1 MAKEAHILYIEDER
15 ATFDLV
21 NHALKPLG
29 YRVVRANSGQQG
41 LTMMKKQK
49 PDLLLLD
56 LMMPH
61 VSGWDVYR
69 AMKMDEALADIPV
82 IVITGQ
88 VPAHNRVIIE
98 GLPAV
103 DDYITKPFDVKRLIR
118 SIQKFLPIHWI
129 AMKAFDI
136 LVASH

>member
-21 NHALKPLG
+21 NQALKPLG

-56 LMMPH
+56 LMMPD
-61 VSGWDVYR
+61 VNGWDVYR
-69 AMKMDEALADIPV
+69 AVKTDETLADIPV
-82 IVITGQ
+82 IVIT
-88 VPAHNRVIIE
+88 ARLSDYDRTVIAD
-98 GLPAV
+98 LPQA
-103 DDYITKPFDVKRLIR
+103 DGYIVKPFDVDQIVQ
-118 SIQKFLPIHWI
+118 IVQNF
-129 AMKAFDI
+129 
-136 LVASH
+136 V

>member
-21 NHALKPLG
+21 NQALKPLG

-56 LMMPH
+56 LMMPD
-61 VSGWDVYR
+61 VNGWDVYR
-69 AMKMDEALADIPV
+69 AVKTDETLADMPV
-82 IVITGQ
+82 IVIT
-88 VPAHNRVIIE
+88 ARLSDYDRTVIAD
-98 GLPAV
+98 LPQA
-103 DDYITKPFDVKRLIR
+103 DGYIVKPFDVEQIVQ
-118 SIQKFLPIHWI
+118 IVQNF
-129 AMKAFDI
+129 
-136 LVASH
+136 V